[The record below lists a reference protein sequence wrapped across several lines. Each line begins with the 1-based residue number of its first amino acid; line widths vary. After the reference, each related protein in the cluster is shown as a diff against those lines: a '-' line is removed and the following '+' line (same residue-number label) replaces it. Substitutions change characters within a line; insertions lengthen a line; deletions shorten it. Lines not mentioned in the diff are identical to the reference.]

1 MLTRSTTNSWLPSL
15 PSTLALVLAAT
26 ALGCDAEPVDDARE
40 ATPPLR
46 FQAGSDDVTATDLD
60 TANELAEQADAV
72 FVGEVVELSHQLSQ
86 PDADGQR
93 LPFTVVTWQVEDGI
107 KGVRSASR
115 YSARFLGGPLGDKE
129 LWVSEIPSFEVGDR
143 DLVFVAG
150 NGEAGCP
157 LVGGAEGRVQ
167 LEPGEHGDGLSR
179 VAPGPAWAG
188 KIAAGIR
195 AAGLGGG
202 TIDAPDL
209 AAPFVFAAPRK
220 ATREELEEVAEIHA
234 DRMAELADRQA
245 TPTREP
251 DAEALALS
259 ANGGNPVLS
268 R

>member
-1 MLTRSTTNSWLPSL
+1 MPTRPTTPTSRV
-15 PSTLALVLAAT
+15 TLALALALAAT
-26 ALGCDAEPVDDARE
+26 FGCDADDPLAERG
-40 ATPPLR
+40 APSPLR
-46 FQAGSDDVTATDLD
+46 FVPGSDSVTTTDLD
-60 TANELAEQADAV
+60 TATELAEQADAV
-72 FVGEVVELSHQLSQ
+72 FVGEVVELSYQRSQ
-86 PDADGQR
+86 PDADGTE

-107 KGVRSASR
+107 KGVRSSSR
-115 YSARFLGGPLGDKE
+115 YSARFLGGPLGDE
-129 LWVSEIPSFEVGDR
+129 TLWVSEIPTFEVGDR

-202 TIDAPDL
+202 TADAPDL
-209 AAPFVFAAPRK
+209 AAPFVFAMPRK
-220 ATREELEEVAEIHA
+220 ATREELEEVAAIHA
-234 DRMAELADRQA
+234 ARMAELADREA
-245 TPTREP
+245 APAREP
-251 DAEALALS
+251 DAEALALA